1 MSTGYKSAEFKIL
14 TWCPAWGAPDFER
27 RGAARSGFWGLP
39 RGIVQILSTI
49 LASTALLAPH
59 SAIAPQ
65 RGTPAHHSEF
75 LGSPGKFARTSPTGS
90 NGRDGPAA
98 ADRRTW
104 QTPHDYDQEVRDRFA
119 KYVEQERRAEA
130 AGFLPPSGTGSNVY
144 TRAALQMSTM
154 TRRQSFVASR
164 AAPRRRLRPPRSRPP
179 RCSRSAAASPVG
191 ATAVATRRLGAVS
204 GGHHR

>member
-1 MSTGYKSAEFKIL
+1 MHLPTASYSLREYKSAEFKIL

-144 TRAALQMSTM
+144 TRGAADVDHDEEAEL
-154 TRRQSFVASR
+154 RRLESGAETSSASIPDPAR
-164 AAPRRRLRPPRSRPP
+164 PDAAAPLPQAPSEQQQSPP
-179 RCSRSAAASPVG
+179 AA
-191 ATAVATRRLGAVS
+191 
-204 GGHHR
+204 